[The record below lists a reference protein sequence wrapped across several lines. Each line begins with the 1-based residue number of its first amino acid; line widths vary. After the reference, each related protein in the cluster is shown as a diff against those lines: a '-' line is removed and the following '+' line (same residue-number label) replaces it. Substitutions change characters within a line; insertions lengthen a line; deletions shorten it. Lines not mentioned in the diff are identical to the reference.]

1 MKRHIDVT
9 VVVVPDGDGYY
20 ARCPAL
26 PSIFIH
32 GETVQD
38 ALDQVPDALVLA
50 LDFMDEN
57 NQPYPVGEDFSIEE
71 EQEVYDSPTALQPH
85 PEWSAKL
92 SANLSVSV

>member
-1 MKRHIDVT
+1 MKRHIEVT
-9 VVVVPDGDGYY
+9 VDVMPDGDGYY
-20 ARCPAL
+20 ARCPAF

-50 LDFMDEN
+50 LDFLDKN
-57 NQPYPVGEDFSIEE
+57 KQPYPVGEDFSIEE
-71 EQEVYDSPTALQPH
+71 EQEVYDNPTDLQPH

>member
-1 MKRHIDVT
+1 MKRHIEVT

-20 ARCPAL
+20 ARCPAF

-50 LDFMDEN
+50 LDFLDKN
-57 NQPYPVGEDFSIEE
+57 KQPYPVGDDFSIEE
-71 EQEVYDSPTALQPH
+71 EQEGIDSQTALQPH
-85 PEWSAKL
+85 LEWSAEL

>member
-1 MKRHIDVT
+1 MKRHIEVT
-9 VVVVPDGDGYY
+9 VVVMPDGDGYY
-20 ARCPAL
+20 ARCPAF

-71 EQEVYDSPTALQPH
+71 VQEVYDNPTALQPH